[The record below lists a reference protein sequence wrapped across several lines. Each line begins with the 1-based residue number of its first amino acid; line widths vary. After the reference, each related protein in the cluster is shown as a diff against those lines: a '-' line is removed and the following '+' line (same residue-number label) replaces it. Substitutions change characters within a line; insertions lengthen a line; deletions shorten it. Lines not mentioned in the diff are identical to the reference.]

1 METSREETF
10 TMLPKTSP
18 SSAPESIK
26 PGKSGSRAWK
36 TNVSLV
42 LSILTLA
49 IASLVLSVV
58 HYSRQQHGGLVTP
71 HAIGGRLSTLQAKT
85 IDFLCAALFAPLLM
99 LVLDY
104 IWFSNARMS
113 VLNEKQSS
121 RCSGGVPLPSLVEAS
136 ITSAGSFDLVKLRTL
151 IRGKT
156 WRLYVLGLLVLLSGT
171 ASKALANFIAYEA
184 YDVQTPRSQFA
195 RLRLLSDPYF
205 HSPGFLQR
213 DSFMISDLPFTMPQ
227 KADFANQLS
236 ALLTGL
242 RFESAVSKLDASGA
256 YIGSNATDASL
267 NSLDRSIVGL
277 TNVPGYRLTTD
288 CQVSQPQFLNSGQMG
303 ISFRISAM
311 FPDLPVH
318 SAVLPG
324 ADTITNPSG
333 YSETNKYIAFSVN
346 GSAYLGHLDNRLS
359 NITMPSE
366 FGPLPSK
373 EFNLTRV
380 QGFNYTNWG
389 VICNINRQEGF
400 INYTRQLT
408 GAWQVSETFFS
419 KNKTVISAPLKQWQ
433 TVLDYHAPQVTIS
446 GIGPAIGE
454 TAGPDYVTDTNMDS
468 HMVNWT
474 TYAMNYLY
482 ASGRAQQIAF
492 EVVASNS
499 TNDTS
504 STYHYAVDAT
514 TLDQRY
520 RITYIPL
527 ILIVGLISTMVAAAL
542 AGGLFFYTRNTT
554 SVQTARQVDGL
565 RFVVDSVSGLHDSAE
580 EMAVAGDMKQGEL
593 EKWAAKF
600 QVRYLEVR
608 EGGGTG
614 VVVRLAR
621 AGL

>member
-1 METSREETF
+1 
-10 TMLPKTSP
+10 MLPKTSP
-18 SSAPESIK
+18 SPAPESIK

-36 TNVSLV
+36 TNITLV
-42 LSILTLA
+42 LSILALA
-49 IASLVLSVV
+49 TASLVLSVV
-58 HYSRQQHGGLVTP
+58 YYSRQQHRGLVTP

-104 IWFSNARMS
+104 VWFSNARIS
-113 VLNEKQSS
+113 VLSEQQSP
-121 RCSGGVPLPSLVEAS
+121 RRSGGVPLPSMVEAS
-136 ITSAGSFDLVKLRTL
+136 ITSTGSFDLVKLRTL

-156 WRLYVLGLLVLLSGT
+156 WRLYMLGLLVLLSGT

-205 HSPGFLQR
+205 HSPDFLLKT
-213 DSFMISDLPFTMPQ
+213 SLMISDLPFSMPQ

-267 NSLDRSIVGL
+267 NALDRSIVGL

-288 CQVSQPQFLNSGQMG
+288 CQVSQPQLLSSGQMG
-303 ISFRISAM
+303 VSFQISAM
-311 FPDLPVH
+311 FPGLP
-318 SAVLPG
+318 SYYAVLPG
-324 ADTITNPSG
+324 VDTITNPSG
-333 YSETNKYIAFSVN
+333 YSETNKYIAFSLN

-359 NITMPSE
+359 DTTMPSE
-366 FGPLPSK
+366 FGPLPSA
-373 EFNLTRV
+373 EFNLTRG

-389 VICNINRQEGF
+389 IKCDINRQEGL
-400 INYTRQLT
+400 ISYTRQPT
-408 GAWQVSETFFS
+408 GAWHITETSFSEH
-419 KNKTVISAPLKQWQ
+419 KTVISAPLKQWQ
-433 TVLDYHAPQVTIS
+433 TVIDYHAPQVTIS

-468 HMVNWT
+468 YMVNWT
-474 TYAMNYLY
+474 TYALNYLY
-482 ASGRAQQIAF
+482 ASGKAQHIAF

-504 STYHYAVDAT
+504 SMYHYTVDAT

-527 ILIVGLISTMVAAAL
+527 LLIVGLVSAIAAAAL
-542 AGGLFFYTRNTT
+542 TGGMVFYTRNTT
-554 SVQTARQVDGL
+554 SAQTARQVDCL
-565 RFVVDSVSGLHDSAE
+565 RLVVDSVSGLHESAE
-580 EMAVAGDMKQGEL
+580 EMAVAGGMKQGEL

-600 QVRYLEVR
+600 QVRYSDVR
-608 EGGGTG
+608 EGGREKDA
-614 VVVRLAR
+614 VRLER
-621 AGL
+621 ADM